1 MRALP
6 LLAVLVLC
14 ACGGEAAAPQAAP
27 SPTPSPAPPPVL
39 FEEPA
44 LRAALLADGEV
55 LGLTAPPTPD
65 ARDDAVQMSL
75 CNGERAAPRVT
86 AGAVSLSSTTV
97 FGLNARQEVEALPD
111 EAVARALLDDVARHA
126 ETCVPREDTVPPEA
140 GGGVVRT
147 REEAVVPFSR
157 GAWTG
162 VRQSAVL
169 VATGRGRTT
178 RQSIQTVVVR
188 RSNAVLLLRVQRQD
202 AAPDLAA
209 VLDPVLAKLD
219 AAAR

>member
-6 LLAVLVLC
+6 LLAVLALT
-14 ACGGEAAAPQAAP
+14 ACGGGAAAPQAAP
-27 SPTPSPAPPPVL
+27 SPTPSPTPPPAL

-44 LRAALLADGEV
+44 LRGALLADGEV
-55 LGLTAPPTPD
+55 LGLTASTPD

-75 CNGERAAPRVT
+75 CDGERAAPRVT
-86 AGAVSLSSTTV
+86 AGAASLYSTTV
-97 FGLNARQEVEALPD
+97 FGLTARQEVEALPD
-111 EAVARALLDDVARHA
+111 EAVARALVDDVARHA
-126 ETCVPREDTVPPEA
+126 ETCAPREDTVPPEA
-140 GGGVVRT
+140 GGGVIRT

-157 GAWTG
+157 GQWTG

-169 VATGRGRTT
+169 VATGRGQTT
-178 RQSIQTVVVR
+178 RQNIQTVVVR

-202 AAPDLAA
+202 AVPDLAA